1 MLMKLKNDKMVQQ
14 SNIKIPFAC
23 WNAIVGKKQEYNVLG
38 YDMIEHVIMHPEG
51 FFDDENTPPEW
62 IAARVR
68 VNESIID
75 LIECGAKSMACIF
88 AEFYDTDLIEITFE
102 I

>member
-1 MLMKLKNDKMVQQ
+1 MVQQ
-14 SNIKIPFAC
+14 ANIKMPLIC
-23 WNAIVGKKQEYNVLG
+23 WQEIAGTNEEYNVLG
-38 YDMIEHVIMHPEG
+38 DDMIEHVIMCPFG
-51 FFDDENTPPEW
+51 FFDDENNPLEW

-75 LIECGAKSMACIF
+75 LIECGAESMACNF

-102 I
+102 A

>member
-1 MLMKLKNDKMVQQ
+1 MVQQ
-14 SNIKIPFAC
+14 ANIKIPFAC
-23 WNAIVGKKQEYNVLG
+23 WKAIVGKKQEYNVLC

-51 FFDDENTPPEW
+51 FSDDENTPIEW

-68 VNESIID
+68 VSETAIS
-75 LIECGAKSMACIF
+75 LIECGAESEACIF